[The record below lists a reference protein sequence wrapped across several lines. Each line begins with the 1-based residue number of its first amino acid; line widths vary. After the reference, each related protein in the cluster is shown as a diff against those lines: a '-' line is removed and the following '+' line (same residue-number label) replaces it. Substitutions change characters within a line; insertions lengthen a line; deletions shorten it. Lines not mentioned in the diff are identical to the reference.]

1 MFGTWEKALKGVEG
15 LANEIAGG
23 IENEIDSTDYVMRGF
38 ASSTRIATERGWRRI
53 TDIKAGDRVFTFDNG
68 LQTVMAVSRGT
79 HFVASDSMP
88 NFTNPIHVPIQAI
101 GNEEP
106 MVLLPEQV
114 VMIESDV
121 AEELTGDPFALIP
134 AKLLVGFRG
143 IERFRSLH
151 AIEMATIHFEHDEIV
166 YADGG
171 ALMLSPAA
179 IAGFALLDFVG
190 GNALPAPYE
199 VWKGDR
205 ARALIAGMVE
215 KDREAQIGSQIN
227 SAA

>member
-15 LANEIAGG
+15 LANEITGG
-23 IENEIDSTDYVMRGF
+23 LDDDIRTDDYSMRGF
-38 ASSTRIATERGWRRI
+38 ASTTRIATERGWRRI

-68 LQTVMAVSRGT
+68 AQTVMAVSRGS
-79 HFVASDSMP
+79 HFVASDSLP
-88 NFTNPIHVPIQAI
+88 DFTNPIHVPIQAL

-151 AIEMATIHFEHDEIV
+151 PIEMATLHFEHDEIV

-179 IAGFALLDFVG
+179 IAGFAMLDFVG
-190 GNALPAPYE
+190 GNALPAPYT
-199 VWKGDR
+199 VWKGDQ
-205 ARALIAGMVE
+205 ARELIAKMAE
-215 KDREAQIGSQIN
+215 EDMHAQSASSLT